1 MEAAI
6 DPHSILDVLVRVGR
20 EKDAIYCYRVSQQ
33 MLLQT

>member
-6 DPHSILDVLVRVGR
+6 DPHGILEVLVRVGQ
-20 EKDAIYCYRVSQQ
+20 EKDAIYCYRVSKQ